1 MSKISQATKA
11 KRDQDAFFI
20 KLVQESKDLL
30 LTKFGAPGSTKT
42 NEAKTKKWEEIRDK
56 CIANGNTKMEG
67 KSADYIRDTSWGVFK
82 SRTLRKYDE
91 LKKTGAAGGKFT
103 EVSILLGCFNGS
115 YAFFLQGAAKKPQF

>member
-20 KLVQESKDLL
+20 KLVQERFIVDQVW
-30 LTKFGAPGSTKT
+30 APGSTRT

-103 EVSILLGCFNGS
+103 EVSILLGNALFEM
-115 YAFFLQGAAKKPQF
+115 LL